1 MDSTKEIQFKEQIKK
16 SFSACRKDIE
26 SLQQLVYSQSHSIS
40 QLLEQAKLKDEKI
53 LSLEQSINQN
63 QDKFN
68 TLIQEISLLKNS
80 LTNSNSSV
88 DVRIDEVPQN
98 ITSNLK
104 LPKKEEIKV
113 EKDPYEALLQ
123 FKAKLNK
130 REILKQKLLS
140 MISNGGMVLS
150 ELKFL
155 FVEHFKY
162 CSKAT
167 FYNYLKELE
176 LSKQIRIE
184 RENSKNMIYISGN
197 VSNISDSTEFELV
210 HNF

>member
-1 MDSTKEIQFKEQIKK
+1 MDSTKEIQFKDQIKK

-53 LSLEQSINQN
+53 LSLEHSINQN

-68 TLIQEISLLKNS
+68 TLIQEIASLKDN
-80 LTNSNSSV
+80 LTYESSSN
-88 DVRIDEVPQN
+88 ETLQN
-98 ITSNLK
+98 NISKTESI
-104 LPKKEEIKV
+104 KKEDIRI

-130 REILKQKLLS
+130 REVLKQKLLS
-140 MISNGGMVLS
+140 MISNNGMVLS

-197 VSNISDSTEFELV
+197 VSNISNSNELDLE